1 MYTNSVFINILQDV
15 LRFWLDK
22 GVDGFRIDAMMFAY
36 EDKQLRD
43 EPLSGLTDDPNNYDY
58 TEKIYTTS
66 QLSSYELIPTWRQVL
81 NEYEQPK
88 YLMIEAYSN
97 MSATMKYY
105 HYEADFPFN
114 FNFVTNLT
122 RDSTAADFNHLVDS
136 WYANLP
142 KGGTPNWVV
151 S

>member
-1 MYTNSVFINILQDV
+1 MLQDV

-22 GVDGFRIDAMMFAY
+22 GVDGFRTDALSYLY

-58 TEKIYTTS
+58 TEKIYTNNQQPT
-66 QLSSYELIPTWRQVL
+66 YEILPTWRQVL
-81 NEYEQPK
+81 DEYEQSK
-88 YLMIEAYSN
+88 FLIIEVYGN
-97 MSATMKYY
+97 TSAVIKYY
-105 HYEADFPFN
+105 NYEAVPFN
-114 FNFVTNLT
+114 FDLITKLT
-122 RDSTAADFNHLVDS
+122 RNSTAADFKHIVDS